1 MEAHSEEVAEMATE
15 AEQMAADAEELM
27 LDWNEMMQDA
37 EVYVLH
43 DMNEYDDYPTSYSD
57 SSVAWNVL

>member
-27 LDWNEMMQDA
+27 LDRNEMMQDA
-37 EVYVLH
+37 EVSFVH
-43 DMNEYDDYPTSYSD
+43 DMNEYDDCPTSYSE